1 MQTLYSFSTL
11 LLSFPGLTIFF
22 LFFFLA
28 EGRRGGGWFM
38 LLVEPDFRY
47 F

>member
-22 LFFFLA
+22 LFFFFFF
-28 EGRRGGGWFM
+28 GGGQAGRGVVHAFS
-38 LLVEPDFRY
+38 
-47 F
+47 